1 MPNVCGIVLYI
12 LSLCLTTSGIFY
24 IPLLPGETARV
35 WCRGY
40 DIEFGRCRIRGDTS
54 CHRDFTS
61 SDTDLPLSLSCIA
74 KSREGWESV
83 TLSVEV
89 VQQVFNL
96 GNVEVRSDNL
106 SSVVCLEETE
116 VKVLKD
122 DPRETYPMLWWASD
136 SRGPYATGNILD
148 TEYVKQK
155 FWSVQSYSLLPG
167 DVVYCNGTRLSY
179 ADLHNLTSSTQPPVN
194 KTAPPVIPTDSTP
207 NNDTAVDSNTENKP
221 GIPRTVLLSV
231 VISGVVLISCLV
243 CVPALICW
251 RKRQTQSQHQAL
263 PLNDEPSQHHNH
275 SEHQE
280 NSSDPSSYNLYDDI
294 DLEPGPSAYNSNLR
308 LTPSPKICPTQNRK
322 FLTEEN
328 SCPETY
334 SYAVVRRPPLPPPIF
349 LPPPSLQR
357 PSITLGYSQLHDPLP
372 ETSPARYNVI
382 DRSPELGG
390 RPDDGLRYNR
400 LARDGPEDVNLQ
412 YNVLMK

>member
-1 MPNVCGIVLYI
+1 MSNVCSIVLYI
-12 LSLCLTTSGIFY
+12 LSLCLTTSGLFY
-24 IPLLPGETARV
+24 IPLLPGETVRV

-40 DIEFGRCRIRGDTS
+40 DIAFGRCRIRGDTS
-54 CHRDFTS
+54 CHRDFTF
-61 SDTDLPLSLSCIA
+61 SDTELPVSLSCIA
-74 KSREGWESV
+74 KSREEWESV
-83 TLSVEV
+83 ALSVEV
-89 VQQVFNL
+89 VQQVFKL
-96 GNVEVRSDNL
+96 GNVKVGSDNE
-106 SSVVCLEETE
+106 SSVVCLEETD

-136 SRGPYATGNILD
+136 MRGPHATGNILD
-148 TEYVKQK
+148 TEYFKQK
-155 FWSVQSYSLLPG
+155 FWSVQTYSLLPG

-179 ADLHNLTSSTQPPVN
+179 ADLHNITSSTQPPVN
-194 KTAPPVIPTDSTP
+194 KTAQPVIPTDSTP
-207 NNDTAVDSNTENKP
+207 NNDTAVDSNTENKSSVS
-221 GIPRTVLLSV
+221 RTILLSV

-243 CVPALICW
+243 CIPALICW
-251 RKRQTQSQHQAL
+251 RKRQTQSPHQAL
-263 PLNDEPSQHHNH
+263 PLDDEPSHHPTH
-275 SEHQE
+275 TEHQE
-280 NSSDPSSYNLYDDI
+280 NSSDPSSYNHYDDI
-294 DLEPGPSAYNSNLR
+294 DLQPGPSAYNSNLR
-308 LTPSPKICPTQNRK
+308 LTPSPKLCPTQNRK

-372 ETSPARYNVI
+372 ETTPARYNVM

-390 RPDDGLRYNR
+390 RHDDGLRYNR
-400 LARDGPEDVNLQ
+400 LARDGPEDISLQ